1 MTSYVLLQLKWIK
14 HLLSSIIEEMSMA
27 LLQLWLMGKKSDA
40 PCQNHTQEP
49 LGPFMCAN
57 TLKGCLP
64 YWGQTNILNQL
75 KIAVFLACNGGET
88 GHQTSCLL
96 PGNLM
101 GIGSPSTST
110 TTTSHWVFKMATWF
124 TISAPQSTLVVL
136 LTLALMVCD
145 PSNSN

>member
-1 MTSYVLLQLKWIK
+1 MTSSILLQLKWIK
-14 HLLSSIIEEMSMA
+14 CLLSFIIEEMNMA
-27 LLQLWLMGKKSDA
+27 LLQLWLMGRKSNV
-40 PCQNHTQEP
+40 PCQNQTQES
-49 LGPFMCAN
+49 LGPFMFAN
-57 TLKGCLP
+57 ILKGCLP

-75 KIAVFLACNGGET
+75 KIAVFLAYNGGET

-124 TISAPQSTLVVL
+124 TISAPQPTLVVL
-136 LTLALMVCD
+136 LTSVLMVCD
-145 PSNSN
+145 SPGSN